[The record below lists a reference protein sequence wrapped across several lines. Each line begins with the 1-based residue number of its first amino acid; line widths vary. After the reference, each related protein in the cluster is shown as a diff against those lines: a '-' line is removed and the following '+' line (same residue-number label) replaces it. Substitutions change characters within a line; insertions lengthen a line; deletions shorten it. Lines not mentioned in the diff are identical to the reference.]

1 MRPMKV
7 EVLVGLLVGSLLL
20 TGCAALPVPYG
31 SEVKP
36 ASNVVNEEAVKPR
49 DGAGAIV
56 VTRDWQFRDMNCI
69 YDIVIDDSRVAE
81 LRPGEQ
87 VTVYPDPGERTLGIS
102 IRPTQK
108 SCEAVV
114 ARVPLNVVAS
124 ATTKVR
130 VRADGY
136 HQLRVEATTF

>member
-1 MRPMKV
+1 MKV
-7 EVLVGLLVGSLLL
+7 YVAACLCLSL
-20 TGCAALPVPYG
+20 TACAALPVPYG

-36 ASNVVNEEAVKPR
+36 ASNVVNEEAVTPR
-49 DGAGAIV
+49 DGAGAII
-56 VTRDWQFRDMNCI
+56 VTRDWQLRDMGCI
-69 YDIVIDDSRVAE
+69 YDIVIDESRVAE

-87 VTVYPDPGERTLGIS
+87 VTVYPDPGQRMLGIS

-108 SCEAVV
+108 SCGAAV
-114 ARVPLNVVAS
+114 AQVPLNVVAS

>member
-1 MRPMKV
+1 MKLDV
-7 EVLVGLLVGSLLL
+7 IAVGIVASALLA
-20 TGCAALPVPYG
+20 GCAALPVPYG

-49 DGAGAIV
+49 EGAGAVIA
-56 VTRDWQFRDMNCI
+56 TRDWQLRDMGCI

-87 VTVYPDPGERTLGIS
+87 VTVYPDPGKRMLGIS
-102 IRPTQK
+102 IRPEK
-108 SCEAVV
+108 KACEAAV
-114 ARVPLNVVAS
+114 AQVPLNVVAS

-136 HQLRVEATTF
+136 YQLRVEATTF